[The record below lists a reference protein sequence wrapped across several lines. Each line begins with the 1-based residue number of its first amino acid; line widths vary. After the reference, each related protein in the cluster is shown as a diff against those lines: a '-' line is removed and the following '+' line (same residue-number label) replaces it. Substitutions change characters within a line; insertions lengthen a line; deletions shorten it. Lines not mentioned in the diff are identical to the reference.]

1 MASKVI
7 PFDAPGKNVY
17 SAVTQGL
24 VFFFFLFLKILRVFF
39 DVDRLY

>member
-24 VFFFFLFLKILRVFF
+24 VFFFFFLKIFRGFF